1 MEYVGEHLLP
11 GKIGHFFAL
20 LSFAASFVALVA
32 YYKATT
38 AKTSEEESSWR
49 RMARAA
55 FGLDVLAVFSV
66 LFTIIYIISHHYFE
80 YNMAW
85 EHSSKELT
93 ANYLLACIWE
103 SQEGAFLLWTMW
115 HCILGLI
122 LIRKAKKWEAPVMTV
137 ISFAQLFLATMVMG
151 LYFFGAKVGINP
163 FILVRQQ
170 MADAP
175 IFQRP
180 DYMSFPQMQ
189 DGQGLNALLQNYWM
203 VIHPPIL
210 FLGFAST
217 IVPFAF
223 AIAGLWKREY
233 GGWTKVALPWTL
245 FSACLLGTGIMM
257 GAAWAY
263 ESLSFGGYWAWDPV
277 ENASLV
283 PWLIMVAGL
292 HTQVVY
298 NATGHSLR
306 ITYFFLIISFC
317 MVLWETFLTR
327 SGILGE
333 SSVHAFVDAGIH
345 AQLVILVLIFFI
357 PAFILF
363 IVRYKQIPHIV
374 KEEAT
379 DSREF
384 WMFIGSLILFLSSM
398 FIIFSTSLPVF
409 NLLTKKKWTIGDD
422 APFAYNRIEIFVAIL
437 LGLFTAVAQYLKY
450 KRTSKDYIVKKI
462 WLPTAIAL
470 VISILI
476 SAFGGVHYDTYGTG
490 FLVAIHLGIFAAV
503 YAVVA
508 NTTYIW
514 SGLKGKLKAAGPSV
528 AHVGFGLML
537 VGILLSSA
545 KKEVLSY
552 NTTGINLNFAPETKQ
567 NPMENITLLK
577 GIRTDMGK
585 YWTTFVSSDSVD
597 PLSKTTYYHINFQ
610 KKDGSRQFDL
620 YPNWMKSTKG
630 QQEIAANPDKYHY
643 WDRDIFT
650 YISATDNPE
659 QKRDDTIQF
668 RNYPLSLKDTIYYS
682 KGFIILDTVLV
693 NPNNEKFHFLRSD
706 TALVAK
712 VTVFSK
718 DSMRYTASPAFYLK
732 DNAPVFLNDTVFAQN
747 LAFRFNKVA
756 DGRKVELGVKESSA
770 MIPFVALKVLEFPQI
785 NILWIGTIL
794 MIIGFIMSIV
804 WRRQQVE
811 LRVVRDKDKPAKA
824 ASREKV
830 ASL

>member
-1 MEYVGEHLLP
+1 MEYIGEHLLP

-20 LSFAASFVALVA
+20 LSFAASFVALIA
-32 YYKATT
+32 YFKT
-38 AKTSEEESSWR
+38 ANAKSSEEENSWR
-49 RMARAA
+49 RMARFA
-55 FGLDVLAVFSV
+55 FGIDVLAVFSV
-66 LFTIIYIISHHYFE
+66 LFVIIYIISNHLFE

-85 EHSSKELT
+85 EHSSKALT
-93 ANYLLACIWE
+93 KEYLLACIWE
-103 SQEGAFLLWTMW
+103 SQEGAFLLWTIW

-122 LIRKAKKWEAPVMTV
+122 LMRKAGKWEAPVMTV
-137 ISFAQLFLATMVMG
+137 ISFAQLFLATLIMG
-151 LYFFGAKVGINP
+151 LYFFGGKVGINP
-163 FILVRQQ
+163 FILVRENLQ
-170 MADAP
+170 DAP
-175 IFQRP
+175 IFQRA
-180 DYMSFPQMQ
+180 DYMSIPQMQ

-223 AIAGLWKREY
+223 AIAGLWKRQH
-233 GGWTKVALPWTL
+233 GGWTKIALPWTL
-245 FSACLLGTGIMM
+245 FSCCLLGTGIMM

-306 ITYFFLIISFC
+306 ITYFFIIVAFL

-345 AQLVILVLIFFI
+345 AQLVILVLIFFF
-357 PAFILF
+357 PAIILF
-363 IVRYKQIPHIV
+363 ISRYKQIPHVV

-384 WMFIGSLILFLSSM
+384 WMFIGSLILFLSSI
-398 FIIFSTSLPVF
+398 FIIIATSLPVF
-409 NLLTKKKWTIGDD
+409 NLLTKKKWTVGDD

-437 LGLFTAVAQYLKY
+437 LGLFTATVQYLKY
-450 KRTSKDYIVKKI
+450 KHTTRAYIVKKI

-470 VISILI
+470 VISVLI
-476 SAFGGVHYDTYGTG
+476 SLFGGVNYTTYGAG
-490 FLVAIHLGIFAAV
+490 FLAAIHLGIFAAV

-508 NTTYIW
+508 NTSYIW
-514 SGLKGKLKAAGPSV
+514 AGLKGNMKAAGPSV
-528 AHVGFGLML
+528 AHIGFGLML
-537 VGILLSSA
+537 VGILLSSS

-552 NTTGINLNFAPETKQ
+552 NTTGILLNFEPETKQ

-577 GIRTDMGK
+577 GVRTDMGK
-585 YWTTFVSSDSVD
+585 YWTTFISGDSVD
-597 PLSKTTYYHINFQ
+597 PRSKTTYYHINFQ

-630 QQEIAANPDKYHY
+630 QQQTSANPDKYHY

-659 QKRDDTIQF
+659 QKRDDTVTF
-668 RNYPLSLKDTIYYS
+668 RNYPMAIKDTAYYS
-682 KGFIILDTVLV
+682 KGYIILDTVLV
-693 NPNNEKFHFLRSD
+693 NPDNEKVHFSQKD
-706 TALVAK
+706 TALMAK
-712 VTVFSK
+712 VTVVSK
-718 DSMRYTASPAFYLK
+718 DSMRYTASPVFYLK
-732 DNAPVFLNDTVFAQN
+732 DNAPVFLNDTVFAQD
-747 LAFRFNKVA
+747 LAFRFNRVV
-756 DGRKVELGVKESSA
+756 DGKKIELGVKESSA

-804 WRRQQVE
+804 WRRQQAAA
-811 LRVVRDKDKPAKA
+811 LKDRD
-824 ASREKV
+824 
-830 ASL
+830 